1 MLFPVFNIF
10 KFMFCSK
17 VSCVNLHIFYRSIK
31 NQKGVIMSYVFSQQV
46 HVIGWVVRPRTSSTT
61 SSSSGWMAWPTL
73 WTTSRPEPTWT
84 AGEPEHTGKMRS
96 IIAAV

>member
-1 MLFPVFNIF
+1 MCFLNL
-10 KFMFCSK
+10 FCSK
-17 VSCVNLHIFYRSIK
+17 VGCVKLHIFYRSIK
-31 NQKGVIMSYVFSQQV
+31 NQKGVVMSVIRIFQQV
-46 HVIGWVVRPRTSSTT
+46 DVIGWVVRPRTSSTT

-84 AGEPEHTGKMRS
+84 AGEPEHTGKIRS